1 MSRLFPLDDPSF
13 TNCCAPYFYRLVTVK
28 KILIGRLIF
37 NILRSGVFSFVLT
50 GEDKR
55 RKRGGKLKIASQIM
69 YLNIN

>member
-1 MSRLFPLDDPSF
+1 MSRLCPLDDPSF
-13 TNCCAPYFYRLVTVK
+13 TNYCAPYFYRLVTVK

-55 RKRGGKLKIASQIM
+55 IKRRGKLKIASQIM